1 MIKIISDSTC
11 DLSPELCERY
21 GIAILPLHILLEDDE
36 YADGKSITPEE
47 IFAWSDEHNT
57 TPRTSAPSLDE
68 AVSLFK
74 EYLDQDMEIIT
85 FSISETMSASNNI
98 MHLAAETLKATDKI
112 SVIDSANLSTGI
124 GLLVIEASVMA
135 AEGKT
140 RGEIVAAVTEL
151 IPRVRASFVVDPLV
165 YLHRGGRCSGVA
177 AFAGSVLHLHPR
189 IAVTDGKMHPG
200 KKYRGAIGTV
210 SMEYAKDMEID
221 LKEAKKERVFI
232 THTQS
237 DDKIVGSVKQYLE
250 DLHHFDEVLVTHAG
264 GVVSS
269 HCGPGTLGVLFIAGE

>member
-124 GLLVIEASVMA
+124 GLLVIEAAVMA

-151 IPRVRASFVVDPLV
+151 IPRVRASFVVDTLV

-221 LKEAKKERVFI
+221 LKDAKKERVFI